1 MGVKI
6 DVADNRAMFFKA
18 YDYLKEKYPNEF
30 PTTVEKAIAIWL
42 KEFNVMMNTNAN
54 GLFVEAEFDNES
66 DASVFILRWS

>member
-1 MGVKI
+1 MKI

-30 PTTVEKAIAIWL
+30 PTTVEKATAIWF
-42 KEFNVMMNTNAN
+42 KEFNVMMSTNAN
-54 GLFVEAEFDNES
+54 GLFTEAEFDNEA